1 MEQNLDAATYGIV
14 MVTTATREEGE
25 AIAHSILEAKLAACV
40 SMMPIR
46 SIYTWQEQVHNE
58 EEWQLFI
65 KTDLAKFETLE
76 AKIRDLHSYEVPEII
91 ALPIVTGSAPYLAW
105 ISAQVSIRV

>member
-1 MEQNLDAATYGIV
+1 MEQNLDTACYGIV
-14 MVTTATREEGE
+14 MVTASSREEGE
-25 AIAHSILEAKLAACV
+25 AIAHSLLEAKLAACV

-58 EEWQLFI
+58 EEWQLLI

-76 AKIRDLHSYEVPEII
+76 AKIRELHSYQVPEII
-91 ALPIVTGSAPYLAW
+91 ALPLVTGSAPYLAW
-105 ISAQVSIRV
+105 ISQQVRD